1 MSAFGHERWYT
12 YSRPKTASKK
22 PRRIE
27 TDSSSC
33 WELVAQID
41 SAGRVVWYRHTNVM
55 EIRSTMQTRKSGVV
69 PVVYRDADSLA
80 EIGNRTAH
88 GVHAFCF
95 VGNQLVIVYSEG
107 KGYWTPPGG
116 GVEPG
121 ETVEEAIVRE
131 VLEETNMRV
140 LKQRAIGYQ
149 EVSESHRLTVQ
160 VRAVCIVEP
169 VGPFVA
175 DAATDDDGEGV
186 TAVKL
191 IDPKDIKQYF
201 DWGEIGDHVL
211 ERSIELK
218 EML

>member
-1 MSAFGHERWYT
+1 
-12 YSRPKTASKK
+12 
-22 PRRIE
+22 
-27 TDSSSC
+27 
-33 WELVAQID
+33 
-41 SAGRVVWYRHTNVM
+41 M
-55 EIRSTMQTRKSGVV
+55 EIRSTIRTRKSGVV
-69 PVVYRDADSLA
+69 PVVYRDIDSFEDL
-80 EIGNRTAH
+80 GDRVVH

-95 VGNQLVIVYSEG
+95 TGDQLVIVYSEA

-140 LKQRAIGYQ
+140 LKQRVIGYQ
-149 EVSESHRLTVQ
+149 EVSEPHRLTVQ
-160 VRAVCIVEP
+160 VRSICIVEP
-169 VGPFVA
+169 IGPFVA

-186 TAVKL
+186 TEIRL

-211 ERSIELK
+211 ARAIKLK
-218 EML
+218 TL